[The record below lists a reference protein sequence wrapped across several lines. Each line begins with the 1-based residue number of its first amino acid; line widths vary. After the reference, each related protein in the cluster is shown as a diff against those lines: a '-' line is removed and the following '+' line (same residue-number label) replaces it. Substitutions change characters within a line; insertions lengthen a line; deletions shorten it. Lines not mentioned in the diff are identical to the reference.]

1 MRQASNLD
9 EMQQNNLEII
19 NNSGKHLLKLI
30 NDVLE
35 IAKIEA
41 GKLQL
46 EIAPFD
52 LHELVREVSDMMR
65 LRAQQKGLQLEL
77 DQSSEF
83 PRYIKGDEARLRQI
97 LVNLLSNAVKFT
109 EQGGV
114 TIRLR
119 TKNNRHHHLII
130 EVEDTGP
137 GINETNQKR
146 LFKPFVQ
153 LPEGKMQE
161 GTGLGLAIV
170 RQFVKLIQGE
180 ISVDSKPG
188 RGSLF
193 RVAIPLLE
201 ADTTEV
207 IRLSGEHHG
216 EVIGLV
222 PGQPSYRILIAED
235 QQDNHILLTRLMT
248 DLGLEVKV
256 AENGE
261 ECVALF
267 KTWKPDLIWMDRRMP
282 VMDGVKA
289 TRQIRKLPGGEKV
302 KIVAVTASAFR
313 EQQAELLMEG
323 MDDFVGKPYRFDEIY
338 TSLERQL
345 GLKLLYN
352 DESSE
357 QESPVLTLESEM
369 LNDVNDE
376 LLAALKEALETLNA
390 ERIRETIH
398 RIGEKDHTLERVLM
412 RLADNYDYPTILN
425 ALNEV
430 ER

>member
-1 MRQASNLD
+1 
-9 EMQQNNLEII
+9 
-19 NNSGKHLLKLI
+19 LI

-83 PRYIKGDEARLRQI
+83 PRYIKGDESRLRQI

-119 TKNNRHHHLII
+119 TKINNHHHLVI
-130 EVEDTGP
+130 EIEDTGP
-137 GINETNQKR
+137 GINEANQKR

-161 GTGLGLAIV
+161 GTGLGLTIV
-170 RQFVKLIQGE
+170 HQFVKLMQGNM
-180 ISVDSKPG
+180 SVDSKPG
-188 RGSLF
+188 QGSLF
-193 RVAIPLLE
+193 RVDIPLIE
-201 ADTTEV
+201 ADTAEV
-207 IRLSGEHHG
+207 IQLCGENHG
-216 EVIGLV
+216 EVIGVV
-222 PGQPSYRILIAED
+222 PGEPSYRILIAED
-235 QQDNHILLTRLMT
+235 QQDNQILLTRLMT

-261 ECVALF
+261 DCVALF
-267 KTWKPDLIWMDRRMP
+267 KRWKPDLIWMDRRMP

-338 TSLERQL
+338 ASLERQL
-345 GLKLLYN
+345 GLKLIYN
-352 DESSE
+352 NESPE
-357 QESPVLTLESEM
+357 HERPVLTLESEM
-369 LNDVNDE
+369 LDDVSDE
-376 LLAALKEALETLNA
+376 LLATLKEALETLNA
-390 ERIRETIH
+390 EHIRETIH
-398 RIGEKDHTLERVLM
+398 RIGEKDHALERVLM